1 MPATITISGA
11 EIRQVF
17 QQRRFASA
25 SRFGELAHKA
35 NYLAAIV
42 ESRWEQLPAPTQE
55 LFAVFARHLIEP
67 PQGIKQRFLDF
78 LGRFHLA
85 VVLFG
90 MAIQGETH
98 SFVACHNAFD
108 RLVSAILNAVERENK
123 AYQQALSEALEG
135 AFSEW
140 ETTEAMTAEEA
151 CERIRQIS
159 ERALT
164 EL

>member
-1 MPATITISGA
+1 MPATITISAA
-11 EIRQVF
+11 EIRLVF

-35 NYLAAIV
+35 NYLGAII

-55 LFAVFARHLIEP
+55 LFAVFARDLIEP

-90 MAIQGETH
+90 MAIQGQID

-123 AYQQALSEALEG
+123 AYQQALSEALEET
-135 AFSEW
+135 FSELA
-140 ETTEAMTAEEA
+140 TIEAMTAEEA

>member
-1 MPATITISGA
+1 MSATITISQN

-17 QQRRFASA
+17 QQRAFAGA
-25 SRFGELAHKA
+25 SRFGELAQKA
-35 NYLAAIV
+35 NYLAAII
-42 ESRWEQLPAPTQE
+42 ENRWEKIPLETQE
-55 LFAVFARHLIEP
+55 LIKVFAYAFIEP
-67 PQGIKQRFLDF
+67 PQGIKQRFLDL

-90 MAIQGETH
+90 MAIQGETD
-98 SFVACHNAFD
+98 SFVAYNNAFD
-108 RLVSAILNAVERENK
+108 RLVSAVLNAVEREDN
-123 AYQQALSEALEG
+123 ACQQALSEALEG
-135 AFSEW
+135 AFAGW
-140 ETTEAMTAEEA
+140 ETTSAMTAEEA

>member
-1 MPATITISGA
+1 MPATIAISAA

-25 SRFGELAHKA
+25 SRFGELARKA

-55 LFAVFARHLIEP
+55 LFAVFARDLIEP
-67 PQGIKQRFLDF
+67 PRGIKQRFLDF

-85 VVLFG
+85 VILFW
-90 MAIQGETH
+90 MTIQGETD

-108 RLVSAILNAVERENK
+108 RLVSAVLNAVERENK
-123 AYQQALSEALEG
+123 AYQQALSEALEE

-140 ETTEAMTAEEA
+140 ETAEAMTAEEA

-159 ERALT
+159 EGALT